1 MPIRDTVDWLSAAVG
16 ILPEDYALKL
26 AVFHTVFNVLG
37 VLLMLPLMRRLIAF
51 LEHRIVEPVLDVSR
65 PRYLNEAVDEFPQTL
80 ETALRKE
87 VLHLSENALDVILH
101 GLNLHRHQVL
111 SADSVIDIVRKSRT
125 PIEIDIDDEYER
137 RIKTLYSAILDFTT
151 ETADR
156 VYALREIATDI
167 VKSVKSVKHL
177 RKNVLAYTT
186 RPRGTVTKLYDNL
199 RAEIAR
205 VVIEIHKLGLAAPED
220 RSALWLD
227 QERAQIEEG
236 ARSTSTRVESLIR
249 AGDLTPYAATSFLN
263 DSGYAYGAMRD
274 LIAAAR
280 NYYIERDSAMAE
292 VERLL
297 SLDDE
302 ELGDSLAQNGA
313 ESPGEAS
320 GAPGHKT
327 IAKEAHHA
335 QAFLDKGDV

>member
-1 MPIRDTVDWLSAAVG
+1 
-16 ILPEDYALKL
+16 
-26 AVFHTVFNVLG
+26 
-37 VLLMLPLMRRLIAF
+37 
-51 LEHRIVEPVLDVSR
+51 
-65 PRYLNEAVDEFPQTL
+65 
-80 ETALRKE
+80 
-87 VLHLSENALDVILH
+87 
-101 GLNLHRHQVL
+101 LNLHRHQVL

-151 ETADR
+151 RAGDKRLPPETADR

-186 RPRGTVTKLYDNL
+186 RPRGTVTELYDNL

-302 ELGDSLAQNGA
+302 ELGESLAQNGA
-313 ESPGEAS
+313 DSPSEAS
-320 GAPGHKT
+320 GATGHKT
-327 IAKEAHHA
+327 IINEAHHA
-335 QAFLDKGDV
+335 QAVLDKGDV